1 MNPSEYDIFVDKFY
15 SDALQKEELRKL
27 IMKMLSDREMYEW
40 FRLNKIIF
48 Q

>member
-1 MNPSEYDIFVDKFY
+1 MNPSEYDVFVDKFY
-15 SDALQKEELRKL
+15 SDRMQKEDLRKL